1 MYWFLDVAGNVL
13 YVGKA
18 KVLKR
23 RVSSYSQ
30 LKRLNGRIRTMVQ
43 TAVQVKWKV
52 LESELEALLT
62 EAELIRTYQPPSN
75 VLLKDDKSPLYIHI
89 TKETFPKVVRLR
101 KKELVKQKITGTV
114 LGPFPSAYK
123 VNEVLKIARTIFP
136 WCSKGYNPADPTPC
150 FEYHLDLCPGVCVG
164 KISAKDYQ
172 DIMTNLSTFL
182 KGKKKDVVKRM
193 TEQLHQAAK
202 EERFETAAKLRDK
215 IALITEVTG
224 SSYKLKPELSTA
236 ALTATIATD
245 GRAYLR
251 SLLNMHANVPRTAEL
266 TRIEGYDVS
275 NTQGTLASV
284 GMVVFTDGRADNG
297 QYRMFNIRTL
307 DTPNDYH
314 MLQEALTRR
323 QNHRGWGIPDL
334 IVIDG
339 GKGQVRAVLKVW
351 GWQCPVI
358 GIAKDPD
365 RLIIPNIS
373 PTDPR
378 PVTKTKIEYAEVKLP
393 PTHPALKLVQQIR
406 DEVHRFSNTHHG
418 KRRVREMFA

>member
-1 MYWFLDVAGNVL
+1 MDVANDVL

-18 KVLKR
+18 KNLKK
-23 RVSSYSQ
+23 RVTSYSQ

-43 TAVQVKWKV
+43 TATQVKWKV

-62 EAELIRTYQPPSN
+62 EAELIGTYQPPSN

-101 KKELVKQKITGTV
+101 KKELVKLKNTGAV

-136 WCSKGYNPADPTPC
+136 WCAKGYNPQDLSPC
-150 FEYHLDLCPGVCVG
+150 FEHHIDLCPGVCTG
-164 KISAKDYQ
+164 KITAPEYQ
-172 DIMTNLSTFL
+172 LIIDNLILFL
-182 KGKKKDVVKRM
+182 KGKKKDVVKHLN
-193 TEQLHQAAK
+193 EQLQTAAK
-202 EERFETAAKLRDK
+202 EERFEDAAVLRDRL
-215 IALITEVTG
+215 AVITEVTG
-224 SSYKLKPELSTA
+224 SNYRLKPELSTA

-251 SLLNMHANVPRTAEL
+251 SLLSLHANVPRTAEL

-323 QNHRGWGIPDL
+323 QNHRGWGVPDL
-334 IVIDG
+334 VVIDG

-365 RLIIPNIS
+365 RLIIPNVT
-373 PTDPR
+373 PADVR
-378 PVTKTKIEYAEVKLP
+378 PVTRSKIEYAVVKLP

-406 DEVHRFSNTHHG
+406 DEVHRFSNAQHR
-418 KRRVREMFA
+418 KRRVKEMFE

>member
-1 MYWFLDVAGNVL
+1 MYWFSDVAGNVL

-18 KVLKR
+18 KLLKR
-23 RVSSYSQ
+23 RVTSYTQ

-43 TAVQVKWKV
+43 TASKVQWKV

-101 KKELVKQKITGTV
+101 KKELVKQKNTGTV

-123 VNEVLKIARTIFP
+123 VNEVLKIARSIFP
-136 WCSKGYNPADPTPC
+136 WCAKGYNPHDLTPC
-150 FEYHLDLCPGVCVG
+150 FEYHIDLCPGVCLG
-164 KISAKDYQ
+164 KTSASEYQ
-172 DIMTNLSTFL
+172 DIIDNLILFL

-193 TEQLHQAAK
+193 QDQLRAAAK
-202 EERFETAAKLRDK
+202 AERFEQAAVLRDK
-215 IALITEVTG
+215 IAIITEVTG

-251 SLLNMHANVPRTAEL
+251 SLLSMHANVPRTAEL

-284 GMVVFTDGRADNG
+284 GMVVFTEGRADSG

-323 QNHRGWGIPDL
+323 QNHRGWGMPDL
-334 IVIDG
+334 VVIDG

-365 RLIIPNIS
+365 RLIIPNIY
-373 PTDPR
+373 PDDVR
-378 PVTKTKIEYAEVKLP
+378 PVTRKKIEYAEVKLP
-393 PTHPALKLVQQIR
+393 PTHPALKLVQQVR
-406 DEVHRFSNTHHG
+406 DEVHRFSNAQHG
-418 KRRVREMFA
+418 RRRIKKMLL